1 MPSTQI
7 QQIQDAEL
15 RALMQQADARL
26 DEGDN
31 TGCVHRCADAYLM
44 ILEKYPAVLN
54 GLRKVMET
62 PRVKAGLENGT
73 LRFAPL
79 MFPRLAAKLRIP
91 PDRDGAPT
99 ITFDREQLGFGEA
112 IQYYEFTLNL
122 ITDAE
127 KGTLQMGEGGGGLG

>member
-7 QQIQDAEL
+7 QQIQDEEL
-15 RALMQQADARL
+15 RGLMEQAEARL

-31 TGCVHRCADAYLM
+31 TRCVHLCADAYLKL
-44 ILEKYPAVLN
+44 LEKYPIVIN

-91 PDRDGAPT
+91 EEGRPT
-99 ITFDREQLGFGEA
+99 IAFDREQMGFGEA
-112 IQYYEFTLNL
+112 IQYYEFMVNL
-122 ITDAE
+122 IADAE
-127 KGTLQMGEGGGGLG
+127 KGTLQTGEGGATL